1 MSYNTQLSEVGV
13 KAEPTAGEYRT
24 AALVVS
30 RRIGTLRSL
39 PTVLL
44 IIIAL
49 LIGGIWTAGW
59 FRTSSSSIAVP
70 VLIFAS
76 CAALFIIFFIVEPY
90 NIARRAKI
98 GFTFQQYLTKNG
110 EIFLGAD
117 ELITAIGQPE
127 FKAVEPYALM
137 GECMELPTMFVIV
150 RGRERMSVIPKRCLP
165 AGYEDEISEHLRH
178 TFSRRYRKM
187 RGWIF

>member
-1 MSYNTQLSEVGV
+1 MSYNTQLGEVEV
-13 KAEPTAGEYRT
+13 KVKPTTAEYRT

-39 PTVLL
+39 PPVLL
-44 IIIAL
+44 VVIAL

-59 FRTSSSSIAVP
+59 FKTQSVAIP
-70 VLIFAS
+70 VLIFAL
-76 CAALFIIFFIVEPY
+76 CAVLFVIFFIIEPY
-90 NIARRAKI
+90 NIAKRAKT
-98 GFTFQQYLTKNG
+98 GFAFQQYLTENG
-110 EIFLGAD
+110 KLFFGAD
-117 ELITAIGQPE
+117 EIVTVIDQPE

-137 GECMELPTMFVIV
+137 GECVELPAMFVIV

-165 AGYEDEISEHLRH
+165 GGHADEISEHLRH